1 MTYRVELMPRAS
13 WQLQKLPDNVQLR
26 IMRALRRLEDDPRP
40 PGVKRLTGAEKLW
53 RMRVGQYRVVYEIH
67 DDRLLVLVVRV
78 GHRKDIYRK
87 GT

>member
-1 MTYRVELMPRAS
+1 MTYRVELMPRANR
-13 WQLQKLPDNVQLR
+13 QLQKLPDNVQLR
-26 IMRALRRLEDDPRP
+26 IIRALRRLEDDPRP
-40 PGVKRLTGAEKLW
+40 PGVKHLTGAENLW
-53 RMRVGQYRVVYEIH
+53 RMRVGQYRILYEIH

>member
-1 MTYRVELMPRAS
+1 MTYRVELMPRANR
-13 WQLQKLPDNVQLR
+13 QLQKLPGNVPLR
-26 IMRALRRLEDDPRP
+26 IARALRRLEDDPRP
-40 PGVKRLTGAEKLW
+40 PGVKHLTGVENLW
-53 RMRVGQYRVVYEIH
+53 RIRVGQSRIVYEIH

>member
-1 MTYRVELMPRAS
+1 MTYRVELMPRANR
-13 WQLQKLPDNVQLR
+13 QLQKLPGNVQLR
-26 IMRALRRLEDDPRP
+26 LTRALRRLEDDPRP
-40 PGVKRLTGAEKLW
+40 PGVKRITGAENLW
-53 RMRVGQYRVVYEIH
+53 RMRVGQYRIVYEIH